1 MVFNVFVPTISIQV
15 TKVIFCG
22 KPSYLY
28 LDNDVDWVPSK
39 NLSNLQQHEESGIEN
54 VADCSLQPQILTSET
69 GHFEQ
74 LSARPL
80 LYR

>member
-54 VADCSLQPQILTSET
+54 VADCSLQPQKQVILNSFLHDHSYTV
-69 GHFEQ
+69 
-74 LSARPL
+74 RP
-80 LYR
+80 